1 MERINCNVINC
12 SHNNSHIC
20 YADKIFINGEKAH
33 KDRHTCCSSF
43 LDESIYSNLS
53 SNVNNRNC
61 EELVC
66 TVKNCK
72 YNKDGSL
79 CTLDNILVAP
89 ETDRV
94 NLYIETCCSSFEC
107 K

>member
-1 MERINCNVINC
+1 MYKNLQL
-12 SHNNSHIC
+12 
-20 YADKIFINGEKAH
+20 GE
-33 KDRHTCCSSF
+33 
-43 LDESIYSNLS
+43 
-53 SNVNNRNC
+53 NNRNC

>member
-1 MERINCNVINC
+1 
-12 SHNNSHIC
+12 
-20 YADKIFINGEKAH
+20 
-33 KDRHTCCSSF
+33 
-43 LDESIYSNLS
+43 
-53 SNVNNRNC
+53 
-61 EELVC
+61 
-66 TVKNCK
+66 VKNCK

>member
-1 MERINCNVINC
+1 
-12 SHNNSHIC
+12 
-20 YADKIFINGEKAH
+20 
-33 KDRHTCCSSF
+33 
-43 LDESIYSNLS
+43 
-53 SNVNNRNC
+53 
-61 EELVC
+61 ELVC

>member
-1 MERINCNVINC
+1 MNR
-12 SHNNSHIC
+12 
-20 YADKIFINGEKAH
+20 
-33 KDRHTCCSSF
+33 
-43 LDESIYSNLS
+43 
-53 SNVNNRNC
+53 NNRNC